1 MHIAMHEHSH
11 TRHACGVPR
20 ADVTVEVRTSEHAT
34 RTRTHVRAHEDTD
47 NLLCS
52 RGRTRGAAARAQV
65 TTKLNQLGKHAIGD
79 HQLQMTLLELK
90 HIKATNLLQV
100 FLRSAGAG

>member
-1 MHIAMHEHSH
+1 
-11 TRHACGVPR
+11 
-20 ADVTVEVRTSEHAT
+20 VTK
-34 RTRTHVRAHEDTD
+34 
-47 NLLCS
+47 
-52 RGRTRGAAARAQV
+52 
-65 TTKLNQLGKHAIGD
+65 KLNQLGKHAIGD

>member
-1 MHIAMHEHSH
+1 M
-11 TRHACGVPR
+11 
-20 ADVTVEVRTSEHAT
+20 
-34 RTRTHVRAHEDTD
+34 RAHEDTD

-65 TTKLNQLGKHAIGD
+65 TKKLNQLGKHAIGD